1 MTTSQWHFQF
11 FQQSN
16 TQTIK
21 YNVSNGSAV
30 YYINISKL

>member
-11 FQQSN
+11 FQQLN

-21 YNVSNGSAV
+21 YNVSRGRIV
-30 YYINISKL
+30 YYIIIAKS